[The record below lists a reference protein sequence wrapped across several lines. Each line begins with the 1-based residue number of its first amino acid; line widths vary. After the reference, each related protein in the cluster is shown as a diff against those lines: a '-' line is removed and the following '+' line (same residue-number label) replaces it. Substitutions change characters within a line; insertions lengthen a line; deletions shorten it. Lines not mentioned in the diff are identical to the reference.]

1 MESSIA
7 GSFENGVVL
16 ITGSTGF
23 LGKMLTEKLLRCCPV
38 NTIAILVRGK
48 KGLSA
53 SQRVEDIYKQTVST
67 TYYNILFIQTFLKLL
82 IILMRKITN
91 RWISD

>member
-7 GSFENGVVL
+7 ESFENGVVL

-38 NTIAILVRGK
+38 NSIAILVRGK
-48 KGLSA
+48 KGLSVN
-53 SQRVEDIYKQTVST
+53 QRVEDIYKQSVSKWF
-67 TYYNILFIQTFLKLL
+67 YI
-82 IILMRKITN
+82 
-91 RWISD
+91 